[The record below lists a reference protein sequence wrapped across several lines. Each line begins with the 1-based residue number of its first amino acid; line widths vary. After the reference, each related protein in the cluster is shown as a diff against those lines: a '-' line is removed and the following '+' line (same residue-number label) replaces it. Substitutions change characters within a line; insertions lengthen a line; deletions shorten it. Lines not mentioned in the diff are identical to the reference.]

1 MNQFFNIED
10 QVMKSIISKTLVII
24 PTLLLSSMSFADCD
38 CSVNQSDL
46 NLITAQ
52 EYKKANQKLNKL
64 YQTYTAKLSSAERKQ
79 FTAIQKSWVN
89 YKDKDCQYAAQNY
102 KDGSIYPLLINS
114 CLTEKTEDRIDD
126 LEDYLQE
133 ANR

>member
-1 MNQFFNIED
+1 MPNIIT
-10 QVMKSIISKTLVII
+10 KALCIS
-24 PTLLLSSMSFADCD
+24 PLLLISSLSFADCD
-38 CSVNQSDL
+38 RNMNQTDL
-46 NLITAQ
+46 NMCTAQ
-52 EYKKANQKLNKL
+52 EYKKADQKLNKL
-64 YQTYTAKLSSAERKQ
+64 YQAYTAKLSRAERKQ